1 MVLYLPPATSIAGFP
16 VLMAHDQDSNAAFKI
31 SIYDRVRKNLQRECS
46 SSSRRWR
53 SEAGVFNQELC
64 DTFKFFEKTLS
75 DHRASLFAVKIQNV
89 GNIMLRSGVERIG
102 HRVSLARS
110 RAMASCP
117 ETAEIEPDSSSA
129 SLRSASRS
137 QASSTSGSESR
148 LAISRSRR
156 CDRSTGANCRTSASR
171 TSKFVLTLIS
181 NAIDADNSQFITAS
195 GGHSGATAARNLY
208 AMPNVALSG
217 GAFAR
222 RPS

>member
-1 MVLYLPPATSIAGFP
+1 M
-16 VLMAHDQDSNAAFKI
+16 
-31 SIYDRVRKNLQRECS
+31 
-46 SSSRRWR
+46 
-53 SEAGVFNQELC
+53 FNQEPG
-64 DTFKFFEKTLS
+64 DTFQFLEKTLS
-75 DHRASLFAVKIQNV
+75 DHRASLFAVKIQSV
-89 GNIMLRSGVERIG
+89 GNIMLRSGVERVG

-148 LAISRSRR
+148 LAISRSSR

-171 TSKFVLTLIS
+171 TSKFVLTLTS

-208 AMPNVALSG
+208 AMPNVKLR
-217 GAFAR
+217 GAPLLA
-222 RPS
+222 RPSRTPC